1 MLAIHS
7 TIGIPF
13 WLLPSI
19 VHGQPYRYTHGHP
32 YAYGRSKSFPG
43 YLDGTAHM
51 HMNKTLLW
59 DGTYDQHMYHR
70 VSETKHVQNT
80 LTSFPEDL
88 TS

>member
-19 VHGQPYRYTHGHP
+19 AHGHDTHTGTHMHMGE
-32 YAYGRSKSFPG
+32 ASFPG
-43 YLDGTAHM
+43 YLCGTAHM
-51 HMNKTLLW
+51 HKTLLW
-59 DGTYDQHMYHR
+59 DRTYDQHVYHR
-70 VSETKHVQNT
+70 VSETKHVHNT